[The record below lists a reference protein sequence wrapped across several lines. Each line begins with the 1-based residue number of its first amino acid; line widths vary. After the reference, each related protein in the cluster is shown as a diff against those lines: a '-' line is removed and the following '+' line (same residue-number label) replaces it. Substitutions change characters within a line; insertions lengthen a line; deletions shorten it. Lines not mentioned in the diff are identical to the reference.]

1 MTTLC
6 GHWQDFREIFSLSE
20 VDRQHARARRAKLE
34 QATKGNNMTVL
45 ADIRVLDFGRYIA
58 GPYLATHL
66 ADLGADVIRLEKI
79 DGSEDRFVGPVA
91 ADGAGALY
99 LQGGRN
105 KRGMT
110 LNPTKPDGREV
121 LRRLVASA
129 DVVVANMPASGL
141 VSMGIDLES
150 LQAMKP
156 DIILATNNVFGAGG
170 PWSDRVGFDGLA
182 QAMSGAVAM
191 SGPEGQP
198 TRSTAPFV
206 DFCSATLGA
215 MAVLAALRHRD
226 QTGEGQQVETALL
239 KTALMM
245 TNSLLVEQSLLGVD
259 RVSTHNRG
267 QTAAPS
273 DIFACAD
280 GQVSV
285 SVLGA
290 PLWERW
296 CSIVQRPDLL
306 NDDRFK
312 DDISRGDHRD
322 ELCAV
327 MAEWCS
333 TRTVTEVLDTLGEAR
348 VPSAPVLT
356 PQQALDHDHI
366 NAIDF
371 LEPTGYDGGLS
382 APAPLAGFPVDMSA
396 IDTSIRMPAPTLG
409 QHTDQILGELGYSSN
424 EITDL
429 RASRTV

>member
-1 MTTLC
+1 M
-6 GHWQDFREIFSLSE
+6 S
-20 VDRQHARARRAKLE
+20 
-34 QATKGNNMTVL
+34 VL

-66 ADLGADVIRLEKI
+66 GDLGADVIRLEKV
-79 DGSEDRFVGPVA
+79 DGSEDRFVGPVG
-91 ADGAGALY
+91 ADGAGALF
-99 LQGGRN
+99 LQAARN

-110 LNPTKPDGREV
+110 LNPTKPEGKKV
-121 LRRLVASA
+121 LARLVATA

-141 VSMGIDLES
+141 AAMGIDLES
-150 LQAMKP
+150 LRAHKP

-191 SGPEGQP
+191 SGPPGQP
-198 TRSTAPFV
+198 TRSIAPFA

-245 TNSLLVEQSLLGVD
+245 TNSLIIEQSLLGID
-259 RVSTHNRG
+259 RESTHNRG

-273 DIFACAD
+273 DVFFCSD
-280 GQVSV
+280 GQVAA

-296 CSIVQRPDLL
+296 CNIVGRPDLL

-322 ELCAV
+322 ELCGL
-327 MAEWCS
+327 MNDWCAD
-333 TRTVTEVLDTLGEAR
+333 RTVTEVLDTLADAR
-348 VPSAPVLT
+348 VPAAPVYT
-356 PQQALDHDHI
+356 PQQALDDEHV
-366 NAIDF
+366 NAISF
-371 LEPTGYDGGLS
+371 LEPTDYPGGLP

-396 IDTSIRMPAPTLG
+396 IDTSIRTPAPTLG
-409 QHTDQILGELGYSSN
+409 QHTDEILTELGYSAD
-424 EITDL
+424 EIVAL
-429 RASRTV
+429 RTSRTI